1 MGTNGANFQ
10 IDTDQIVRRLKKWD
24 DEFGLSLHGV
34 GFDWVEAQFKRQPA
48 DLLAFAKEVYK
59 FCPDVVDQGTDTVEG
74 LASEIKKPTLSTSG
88 PNASHHLDWVNEN
101 TVQRCLTKSRHVIVT
116 VIANT
121 VTGS

>member
-1 MGTNGANFQ
+1 MALALIGSKLNSSGSLRTCLRLPKKS
-10 IDTDQIVRRLKKWD
+10 TSSVRTWSTKELTQSKV
-24 DEFGLSLHGV
+24 S
-34 GFDWVEAQFKRQPA
+34 PA
-48 DLLAFAKEVYK
+48 KLR
-59 FCPDVVDQGTDTVEG
+59 
-74 LASEIKKPTLSTSG
+74 KPTLSTSG